1 MIMNK
6 SYLPVFLVILS
17 VLFSCSGNNSKD
29 VAASVN
35 GDGNGTTNST
45 INSRP
50 ANVVPEGFSP
60 FGQWILGRLAL
71 YNEGG
76 EEILDTVPPDAT
88 SPIVQNHYVEISEDG
103 GVKHLIIA
111 TPLEDGAAY
120 NVFLGDERSFSWSED
135 SGTVVTDFYSG
146 ENLQFS
152 IYKVEEDRFLLRPVE
167 FNKKDSSDY
176 EPILVF
182 SHLKNEEWKY
192 ANDRAMIKGTSDYE
206 TKLQEYM
213 DFFRDVMKYDFP
225 FVLNQ
230 FITY

>member
-1 MIMNK
+1 MNK
-6 SYLPVFLVILS
+6 SYLPVLLVLLS
-17 VLFSCSGNNSKD
+17 VFFSCTGNNSKD

-50 ANVVPEGFSP
+50 ANVVPEEFSP

-111 TPLEDGAAY
+111 TPLEDGTAY

-146 ENLQFS
+146 ENLQFC
-152 IYKVEEDRFLLRPVE
+152 IYKVEEGRFLLRPVE
-167 FNKKDSSDY
+167 FNKTNGTDY
-176 EPILVF
+176 EPILAF
-182 SHLKNEEWKY
+182 SSLRVEEWND
-192 ANDRAMIKGTSDYE
+192 ANDRAMIKGTPVYE
-206 TKLQEYM
+206 SKLQEYI
-213 DFFRDVMKYDFP
+213 DFFRDVMKYDTP

-230 FITY
+230 FFVR